1 MTTPFLFAIT
11 EHFLYLTALLF
22 PPVFGIVVLVIFLA
36 TFGKSLG
43 LRERYVSILLR
54 IFEWGA
60 GELQTSQDVTRSM
73 SFDLG
78 AAEGDDD
85 DFDLF
90 ENLDAGHYCSLDL
103 SSTQSPTDSGLVLD
117 SPMARSL
124 NSLPSLRK
132 SSMHNGS
139 STSLC
144 SSSSARMRNGSSQ
157 SIIIREAAIHLDE
170 DEHMEKTLVNSR
182 GWQVIRDSL
191 YFMKVFYAS
200 YI

>member
-1 MTTPFLFAIT
+1 MTTTIFFAAT

-22 PPVFGIVVLVIFLA
+22 PPVFCIVGLVIFLA

-78 AAEGDDD
+78 AAEGDEDD
-85 DFDLF
+85 LEYF
-90 ENLDAGHYCSLDL
+90 ENVDAGHYCSLDL
-103 SSTQSPTDSGLVLD
+103 SSTQSPTDSGLILD
-117 SPMARSL
+117 SPLARSL

-139 STSLC
+139 STSISFL
-144 SSSSARMRNGSSQ
+144 
-157 SIIIREAAIHLDE
+157 IIL
-170 DEHMEKTLVNSR
+170 KYLSR
-182 GWQVIRDSL
+182 FRSL
-191 YFMKVFYAS
+191 FL
-200 YI
+200 I

>member
-1 MTTPFLFAIT
+1 MTTTIFFAAT

-22 PPVFGIVVLVIFLA
+22 PPVFCIVGLVIFLA

-78 AAEGDDD
+78 ATEGDEDD
-85 DFDLF
+85 LEYF
-90 ENLDAGHYCSLDL
+90 ENVDAGHYCSLDL
-103 SSTQSPTDSGLVLD
+103 SSTQSPTDSGLILD
-117 SPMARSL
+117 SPLARSL

-139 STSLC
+139 STS
-144 SSSSARMRNGSSQ
+144 
-157 SIIIREAAIHLDE
+157 I
-170 DEHMEKTLVNSR
+170 
-182 GWQVIRDSL
+182 
-191 YFMKVFYAS
+191 
-200 YI
+200 